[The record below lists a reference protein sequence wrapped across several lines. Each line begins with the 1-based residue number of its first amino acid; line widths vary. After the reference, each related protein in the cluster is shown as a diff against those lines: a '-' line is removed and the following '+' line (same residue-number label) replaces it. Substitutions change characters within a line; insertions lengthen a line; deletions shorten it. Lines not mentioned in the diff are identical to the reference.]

1 MIHPPITLDEIK
13 QCLAISHAV
22 NDDYLLSLIDV
33 ATTHVEDDIDRPL
46 DDPICLTQTGDT
58 KPPLRQAILMMIGT
72 LYDHRTTQQVEQMN
86 DNPAYARLIGKY
98 RKMGL

>member
-1 MIHPPITLDEIK
+1 MISPPITLDEVK
-13 QCLAISHAV
+13 QSLAITHTA
-22 NDDYLLSLIDV
+22 NDDYILSLIDV
-33 ATTHVEDDIDRPL
+33 AIQAVEDDIDRPL
-46 DDPICLTQTGDT
+46 DDPICLTKSGDT
-58 KPPLRQAILMMIGT
+58 KTPLRQAILMMIGT

>member
-46 DDPICLTQTGDT
+46 DDPICLTKTGDT
-58 KPPLRQAILMMIGT
+58 KTPLRQAILMMIGT

>member
-46 DDPICLTQTGDT
+46 DDPICLTKTGDT

-72 LYDHRTTQQVEQMN
+72 LYDHRTTQQAEQMN

>member
-46 DDPICLTQTGDT
+46 DDTICLTDSGNT
-58 KPPLRQAILMMIGT
+58 KAPLRQAVLMTIGT
-72 LYDHRTTQQVEQMN
+72 LYDHRTSQQIESVN
-86 DNPAYARLIGKY
+86 DNPAYDRLVRKY
-98 RKMGL
+98 RKMGV